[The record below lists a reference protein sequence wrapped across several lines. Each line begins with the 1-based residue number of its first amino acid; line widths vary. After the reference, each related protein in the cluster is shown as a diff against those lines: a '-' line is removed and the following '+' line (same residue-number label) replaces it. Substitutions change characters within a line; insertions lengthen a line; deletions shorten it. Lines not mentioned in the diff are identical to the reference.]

1 MKILLV
7 EPNSKF
13 AIRRVLG
20 VSGPPLGLALIAS
33 YLREYSKNRH
43 DVKLVDALSM
53 NYTPGQFQNLIR
65 NFNPDVVGISAI
77 STSAIHD
84 VYEYARL
91 VKKVNPDIT
100 TFVGGHHVSFTAK
113 ESMEECKDIDIIV
126 YGEAE
131 ETFLDLMNVMED
143 SKDLK
148 NVLGIF
154 YRNMG
159 KIIGNP
165 SRPLIDDLDSIPIPA
180 YDQLPMNLYKMG
192 KEKYVAIITSRGCPF
207 GCIFCSSSR
216 LMGKRY
222 RERSAKSIMKEIR
235 LLKNKYGISHIEII
249 DDMFVLN
256 TKRVKELHDMIKKEG
271 IEVYWSCSSR
281 VDIISRNPDVL
292 KYLKGAGCHTIYV
305 GAESGSNKSLD
316 TINKGITLDQT
327 RKAVRLIK
335 RAGMGVFA
343 SFVLGIPGETRKDVE
358 KTIDFAIELDPDWV
372 QFTVCTP
379 YPGTPLYEYAK
390 GNQMLETDDWSK
402 YTVLNPV
409 MKLPTMSQKEL
420 KKMLRRAYVRFYFRP
435 KFIWNNIK
443 YGNIELMKK
452 MFSAGMNYVFRK

>member
-33 YLREYSKNRH
+33 YIQEYGKGRH

-53 NYTPGQFQNLIR
+53 NYTPGQFQDLIR

-100 TFVGGHHVSFTAK
+100 TVVGGHHVSFTAK

-131 ETFLDLMNVMED
+131 ETFLGLMNTMEG

-154 YRNMG
+154 YRNRG

-165 SRPLIDDLDSIPIPA
+165 PRPLIEDLDSIPIPA
-180 YDQLPMNLYKMG
+180 YDQLPMTLYKMG

-207 GCIFCSSSR
+207 SCIFCSSSR
-216 LMGKRY
+216 LMGKKY

-271 IEVYWSCSSR
+271 IEIYWSCSSR

-292 KYLKGAGCHTIYV
+292 KYLKDAGCHTIYV
-305 GAESGSNKSLD
+305 GAESGSQKSLD
-316 TINKGITLDQT
+316 TINKGITMDQT

-343 SFVLGIPGETRKDVE
+343 SFVLGIPGETRKDVG

-409 MKLPTMSQKEL
+409 MKLPTMSQREL

-452 MFSAGMNYVFRK
+452 MFSAGMNYIFRK